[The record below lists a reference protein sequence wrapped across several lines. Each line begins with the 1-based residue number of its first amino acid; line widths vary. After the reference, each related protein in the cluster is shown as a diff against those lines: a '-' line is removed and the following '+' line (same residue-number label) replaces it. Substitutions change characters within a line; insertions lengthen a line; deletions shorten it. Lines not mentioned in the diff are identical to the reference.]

1 MKLFRC
7 IIAPVDSPTM
17 EQTVEIEAKDLA
29 DALVINC
36 QLRPGTYVKE
46 IVQV

>member
-7 IIAPVDSPTM
+7 IIAPVGSPSM

-29 DALVINC
+29 EALVINC

-46 IVQV
+46 ISEI